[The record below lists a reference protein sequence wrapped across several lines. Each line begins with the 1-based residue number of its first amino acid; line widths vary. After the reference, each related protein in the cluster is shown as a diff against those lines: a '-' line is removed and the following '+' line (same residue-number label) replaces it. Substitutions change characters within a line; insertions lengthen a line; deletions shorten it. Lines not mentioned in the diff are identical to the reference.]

1 MPNAPDN
8 ATEPLPSPSIHAPN
22 KNTEFKNMGDGNPQ
36 IHLPCT
42 CTNQS
47 LGERLMSPLAV
58 SPASTVRS
66 ALRVLV
72 DKELVAEDED
82 GYSVYDRFFGL
93 WLRR

>member
-1 MPNAPDN
+1 
-8 ATEPLPSPSIHAPN
+8 
-22 KNTEFKNMGDGNPQ
+22 
-36 IHLPCT
+36 
-42 CTNQS
+42 
-47 LGERLMSPLAV
+47 MSPLAV